1 MIVLFAGSGP
11 FAVATAAAAG
21 FSSEDLLAVVA
32 VVVVAGVAADN
43 VEPAADLFVIG
54 SNGSFVLAALEVFVV
69 VLLLLLLGPFALL
82 VLLVLLLLL
91 WPPAV
96 VITGTDLTCRREWT
110 MAEQGM
116 WIRIVIQVGCVNWT
130 QHNYGCVHVGPF
142 ECLVDP

>member
-69 VLLLLLLGPFALL
+69 VLLLLLGPFALL